1 MYKNNYFEI
10 KMEQKYLFSYLINQ
24 NLQVSLQMPSF
35 EVDNEI
41 VAPTQKFIFKERNK
55 LNGNI
60 EELTYSSLL
69 KNDMNIDLI
78 IRVSEKSPI
87 IRFKYVLYS
96 NDPKRLTKR
105 NGLDNIV
112 YCGYECLQNSNKIE
126 LRISDYDYMYHTHVI
141 TENEAFE
148 NENQIMGP
156 ILVEERENLSLLLA
170 YEHGSQY
177 PNKFLCF
184 EKENNQ
190 ILVKSIKGN
199 YVSNQLIDS
208 NDKFETIWLQFGAVK
223 GDKDALA
230 KQYRT
235 FQLKHCTLNME
246 SRKPYI
252 FYNTWNFQERN
263 KRWNG
268 NKYLTDM
275 TFERMDKEIDVAHQM
290 GIEVFVIDTGWYK
303 KTGDWLI
310 NEEKFPD
317 KLKLIKKKLD
327 SYGMKLGIWFNPVAA
342 GKTSQMYLS
351 QKENVINKR
360 DSVAEPHEIWETEES
375 YEMCLV
381 SGYWKRYALRLCE
394 IIEEIGVSYI
404 KWDAVGMEG
413 CQQGNHYHGTNDNSA
428 QECEENYSFNVVRY
442 LGKIIDYVCEKH
454 PEVIFD
460 FDITEPG
467 RCTGLGFLSSGKYFA
482 INNGP
487 YFDDYNIKKDPDTWS
502 NIFVHPGPAR
512 TWIARRILNYDKWI
526 PSVLFLTH
534 YLPDDGYDSQLLNIA
549 SLILGQNGI
558 WGDLLTISKEGIS
571 LFNDSLSAYK
581 EVREDITDA
590 YPIVFGKPGE
600 TFEVHEK
607 ISENTGRGAVV
618 LFTNSLGHYTY
629 KVKNKTTKNIKVFG
643 NAVVEF
649 IDEDSVLI
657 KVDNKTKEAAIVFFN

>member
-10 KMEQKYLFSYLINQ
+10 EMGQDYLFRYLIDE
-24 NLQVSLQMPSF
+24 NLQVSIQSPSF
-35 EVDNEI
+35 EVDNEN
-41 VAPTQKFIFKERNK
+41 VVPAQKFIYKERNK
-55 LNGNI
+55 LNENI
-60 EELTYSSLL
+60 EELTYSSILT
-69 KNDMNIDLI
+69 NNMNIDFV
-78 IRVSEKSPI
+78 IRVSDKSPI

-96 NDPKRLTKR
+96 NDARCLTKH

-112 YCGYECLQNSNKIE
+112 YCGYETLKESKKIE

-141 TENEAFE
+141 TENEAFN

-156 ILVEERENLSLLLA
+156 ILVEEREDLSLLLA

-177 PNKFLCF
+177 PNKFLEF
-184 EKENNQ
+184 EQEGNK
-190 ILVKSIKGN
+190 ISVKSIKGN

-208 NDKFETIWLQFGAVK
+208 NNNFETIWFQFGAVK
-223 GDKDALA
+223 GGKESLA

-235 FQLKHCTLNME
+235 FQLKYCTLNME

-275 TFERMDKEIDVAHQM
+275 TFERMDKEIDAANQM

-303 KTGDWLI
+303 QTGDWLI

-327 SYGMKLGIWFNPVAA
+327 SYGMKLGIWFNPIAA
-342 GKTSQMYLS
+342 GKTSEMYLS
-351 QKENVINKR
+351 QKDNIINKR
-360 DSVAEPHEIWETEES
+360 DSVKEPHEIWETEES

-381 SGYWKRYALRLCE
+381 SGYWKRYASRLCE
-394 IIEEIGVSYI
+394 IIEDLGVSYI

-413 CQQGNHYHGTNDNSA
+413 CQQGNHYHGTSDNSS

-442 LGKIIDYVCEKH
+442 LVKIIDYVCEKH

-487 YFDDYNIKKDPDTWS
+487 YFDDYNIKREPDTWS
-502 NIFVHPGPAR
+502 NIFVNPGPAR
-512 TWIARRILNYDKWI
+512 TWISRRILDYDKWI

-558 WGDLLTISKEGIS
+558 WGDLLNISKEGVS
-571 LFNDSLSAYK
+571 LFNDSLSTYK
-581 EVREDITDA
+581 EVRDDITEA
-590 YPIVFGKPGE
+590 YPIMFGRPGE

-618 LFTNSLGHYTY
+618 LFTNSLGEYTY
-629 KVKNKTTKNIKVFG
+629 KLKNKTTKNIKVFG

-649 IDEDSVLI
+649 VDEENVSI
-657 KVDNKTKEAAIVFFN
+657 KIDNKTKEAAIVFFK